1 MGESIMNT
9 TQYFDS
15 IQEQLERVNDKL
27 KDINTTIDKLMDGM
41 VEMGWMERKEET
53 DEIDETNKSSNQSTT
68 YDGEIVVKYKHE
80 NNNNDE
86 SYMYDIN
93 RSI

>member
-1 MGESIMNT
+1 MNT

-15 IQEQLERVNDKL
+15 IQEQLERVDDKL
-27 KDINTTIDKLMDGM
+27 KEINSTMDKLMDEM
-41 VEMGWMERKEET
+41 VEMGWMERKDET
-53 DEIDETNKSSNQSTT
+53 GEIDKINKPSNQSTT
-68 YDGEIVVKYKHE
+68 YDGEIAFKYKHE
-80 NNNNDE
+80 DNDSDE

>member
-1 MGESIMNT
+1 MNT

-15 IQEQLERVNDKL
+15 IQEQLERVDDKL
-27 KDINTTIDKLMDGM
+27 KEINSTMDKLMNEM
-41 VEMGWMERKEET
+41 VEMGWMERKDET
-53 DEIDETNKSSNQSTT
+53 GEIDEINKPSNQSTT

-80 NNNNDE
+80 DNDSDE